1 MIADLKPYLTTRDSG
16 LPWFGW
22 IPAHWEVRRNARI
35 FAQRNETDFPELPI
49 LEVSLKTGVRIR
61 NFENSNRKQIMNNR
75 EKYKRAAKNDIAYNM
90 MRMWQGAVG
99 VVPEDGLVSP
109 AYVVA
114 RPFQETESR
123 YYSYL
128 FRTASYMN
136 EVNKYSHGIVTDRNR
151 LYWDEFK
158 QMPSAF
164 PSTWEQQKIAD
175 FLDYHKFIV
184 SRFIH
189 AKYRLIELLEEQKRA
204 IIHRAVTR
212 GLDPNVRLKSSG
224 IEWLGDMPEN
234 WEVIALRYLGGKF
247 GSGITPRGGASVYKP
262 SGIPLLR
269 SQNVHFSELRLG
281 DVAFISPEMHKTMS
295 GTHVKPGDVL
305 INITGASIGRV
316 CAVPDDL
323 TDANVNQHV
332 CIVRPKRRLIDSNFL
347 ASFLSTPFIQ
357 NEIYMSQNGASRE
370 GLSLRSLK
378 ALPVLVPPHSE
389 QNQVIGKIKFE
400 TSHICQAILAA
411 TNEINLLGEYRTRL
425 ISDVVTG
432 KLDVRGVTLPAAEDA
447 EVPDQRN
454 GTLELEADV
463 IEDLELPE
471 LVQEEGEHT

>member
-1 MIADLKPYLTTRDSG
+1 MISYHKPYSEMKDSG
-16 LPWFGW
+16 VQWLGM
-22 IPAHWEVRRNARI
+22 IPTHWEVRRNARI
-35 FAQRNETDFPELPI
+35 FAQRNETGYPDLPI
-49 LEVSLKTGVRIR
+49 LEVSIKTGVQTR
-61 NFENSNRKQIMNNR
+61 NFENSDRKQVMNKR

-99 VVPEDGLVSP
+99 VVPVDGLVSP

-123 YYSYL
+123 YFNYL
-128 FRTASYMN
+128 FRTSVYMN

-164 PSTWEQQKIAD
+164 PSTGEQRKIAD

-184 SRFIH
+184 LRFIR
-189 AKYRLIELLEEQKRA
+189 AKHRLTELLNEQKQA

-212 GLDPNVRLKSSG
+212 GLDPNVRLKPSG

-234 WEVIALRYLGGKF
+234 WKVIALRYLGGKF

-316 CAVPDDL
+316 CAVPDNL

-332 CIVRPKRRLIDSNFL
+332 CIIRPKKRLIDSNFL

-378 ALPVLVPPHSE
+378 ALPVFVPPHSE
-389 QNQVIGKIKFE
+389 QNQVIDKIKFE

-432 KLDVRGVTLPAAEDA
+432 KLDVRGVTLPEAEEA
-447 EVPDQRN
+447 EVPDESD
-454 GTLELEADV
+454 GMLEPETDV
-463 IEDLELPE
+463 IGDMELSE
-471 LVQEEGEHT
+471 LVLEEGD